1 MEDLNYGSIRIKLD
15 EMIKKQGISKN
26 KLAHRAEMQRTQL
39 NQFCKGTVT
48 AVLARLCYALDC
60 KIEDLLEYIPPENK

>member
-26 KLAHRAEMQRTQL
+26 KLATQSRNAKDTAES
-39 NQFCKGTVT
+39 
-48 AVLARLCYALDC
+48 VL
-60 KIEDLLEYIPPENK
+60 

>member
-26 KLAHRAEMQRTQL
+26 KLAHRAEMS
-39 NQFCKGTVT
+39 KGHTES
-48 AVLARLCYALDC
+48 VL
-60 KIEDLLEYIPPENK
+60 